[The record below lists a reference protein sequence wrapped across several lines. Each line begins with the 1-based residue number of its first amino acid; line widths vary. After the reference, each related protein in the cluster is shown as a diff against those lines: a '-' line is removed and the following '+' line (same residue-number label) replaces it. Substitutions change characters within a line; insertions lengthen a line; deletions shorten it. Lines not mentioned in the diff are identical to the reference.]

1 MYVQFRSFVQRVY
14 REIQALSK
22 SVINPQETYHLD
34 TNKKLGYLRLHHI
47 YIKNFIFEKLLY

>member
-34 TNKKLGYLRLHHI
+34 TNKKLRYLRLHHT
-47 YIKNFIFEKLLY
+47 YIKNFIFEKLL